1 MLGRLN
7 TGSRLD
13 SSRIL
18 LGVLGGTVA
27 ILDQTTKAV
36 VRAVLPLY
44 DSIEIIPGLLNFTHA
59 RNYGVAFGFLNN
71 VNFPFKT
78 AFMTL
83 VALTALT
90 AISIYAMRSDI
101 PRMTAK
107 IGLALVIGGAVGN
120 LIDRVTAGYVVDF
133 IDFYWRGW
141 HFWAFNVAD
150 AGITVGASL
159 LIIDM
164 IWMDRNVSETI

>member
-1 MLGRLN
+1 MGRLN

-107 IGLALVIGGAVGN
+107 IGVAVGN

>member
-1 MLGRLN
+1 MMGRLN

-159 LIIDM
+159 LILDM

>member
-1 MLGRLN
+1 
-7 TGSRLD
+7 
-13 SSRIL
+13 
-18 LGVLGGTVA
+18 
-27 ILDQTTKAV
+27 
-36 VRAVLPLY
+36 
-44 DSIEIIPGLLNFTHA
+44 
-59 RNYGVAFGFLNN
+59 
-71 VNFPFKT
+71 
-78 AFMTL
+78 
-83 VALTALT
+83 
-90 AISIYAMRSDI
+90 MRSDI